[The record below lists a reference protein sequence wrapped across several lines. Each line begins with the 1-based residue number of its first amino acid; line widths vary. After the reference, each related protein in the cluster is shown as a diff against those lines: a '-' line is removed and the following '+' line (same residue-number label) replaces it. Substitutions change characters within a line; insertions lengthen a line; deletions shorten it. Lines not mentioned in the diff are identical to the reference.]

1 MIVTFGLPGVWS
13 HDHVG
18 ARQLTNV
25 ALSVAIP
32 VPSESSYAEATY
44 PRTPAEALDFTEVYE
59 ECFPFVWRVAR
70 RMGVAPSALDDV
82 CQDVFVV
89 VHRRLS
95 EFEGRSSLRT
105 WVFGILM
112 NVVQVHR
119 RTLARKSPAHR
130 APGRLVD
137 PEALVD
143 QQRGPEEE
151 LSANE
156 AVRVAHALLD
166 QLDDDKR
173 TVFVLAELEEMPVT
187 EIARA
192 VGANVNTVH
201 ARLRAAR
208 KKFSAAAKRHRAK
221 DLWRLK

>member
-1 MIVTFGLPGVWS
+1 VT
-13 HDHVG
+13 
-18 ARQLTNV
+18 
-25 ALSVAIP
+25 LSVAIP
-32 VPSESSYAEATY
+32 VPSDSPYARA
-44 PRTPAEALDFTEVYE
+44 PAEALDFGAVYDE
-59 ECFPFVWRVAR
+59 LFPFVWRVAR

-89 VHRRLS
+89 VHRRLP

-130 APGRLVD
+130 APGKLVD
-137 PEALVD
+137 AETLVD
-143 QQRGPEEE
+143 DQRGPEDE
-151 LSANE
+151 LTANE
-156 AVRVAHALLD
+156 AVRIAHALLD

-192 VGANVNTVH
+192 VRANVNTVH

-208 KKFSAAAKRHRAK
+208 RKFAAAAKRHRAK
-221 DLWRLK
+221 DLWRMK